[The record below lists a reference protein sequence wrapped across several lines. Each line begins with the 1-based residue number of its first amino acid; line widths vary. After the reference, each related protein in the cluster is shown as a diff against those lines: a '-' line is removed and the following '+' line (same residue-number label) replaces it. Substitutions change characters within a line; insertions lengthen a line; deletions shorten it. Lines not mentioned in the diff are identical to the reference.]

1 MGFGIGTDPVTVARR
16 HQDILAWRSA
26 MGSSSSSSGPAA
38 RRVARPQ
45 AGNTWWM
52 TATPAPPEPHHPLA
66 RAADLA
72 LEATIAPSYTSIG
85 FRARKAL
92 SHWPPAVDADLRGRT
107 FLVTGA
113 SRGIGHETA
122 SMLLA
127 AGAAVRSVSQSPE
140 RAEEATRRLRACHPD
155 GDVGFTV
162 ADLNVADELAA
173 LAANL
178 RRELPHLD
186 GIAHCAGAFFSQL
199 TRTDD
204 GIEANI
210 ALGVIAPHR
219 LNRLLAD
226 HLAAAP
232 DPRVAIVASSGAYL
246 HRLSIDALD
255 PDPGRYR
262 PLAAYALTK
271 RAQITL
277 TQAWARRRPTIA
289 FDAMAPGWSDTALLR
304 QGLPRFRALL
314 RPALR
319 SPAQGADTLAWL
331 LARPDARRTTG
342 RFWHDRRP
350 RLEHRF
356 PWTLGGDGP
365 DELWA
370 WCEQRSP
377 TV

>member
-1 MGFGIGTDPVTVARR
+1 
-16 HQDILAWRSA
+16 
-26 MGSSSSSSGPAA
+26 
-38 RRVARPQ
+38 
-45 AGNTWWM
+45 M
-52 TATPAPPEPHHPLA
+52 TATPAPPEPRRPLA
-66 RAADLA
+66 VRAADLA
-72 LEATIAPSYTSIG
+72 LEATIVGSYTNLG
-85 FRARKAL
+85 FRARHSL
-92 SHWPPAVDADLRGRT
+92 NRWRPPVDTDLRGRT

-140 RAEEATRRLRACHPD
+140 RADDASRRLQTRHPD
-155 GDVGFTV
+155 GDVEVTV
-162 ADLNVADELAA
+162 ADLTVADDLAA
-173 LAANL
+173 LADDL
-178 RRELPHLD
+178 RRQLPHLD
-186 GIAHCAGAFFSQL
+186 GIAHCAGAFYPDL
-199 TRTDD
+199 TRTGD

-210 ALGVIAPHR
+210 ALGVLAPHR
-219 LNRLLAD
+219 LNRLLVD
-226 HLAAAP
+226 LLTSAP

-255 PDPGRYR
+255 PDDPDRYR

-271 RAQITL
+271 RAQLTL
-277 TQAWARRRPTIA
+277 THAWARRRPTIA
-289 FDAMAPGWSDTALLR
+289 FDAMAPGWSDTELLR

-331 LARPDARRTTG
+331 LARPDARRATD

-370 WCEQRSP
+370 WCEQRTPVLPGGRPPAASATDMP
-377 TV
+377 HDPGLSR

>member
-1 MGFGIGTDPVTVARR
+1 M
-16 HQDILAWRSA
+16 
-26 MGSSSSSSGPAA
+26 
-38 RRVARPQ
+38 
-45 AGNTWWM
+45 
-52 TATPAPPEPHHPLA
+52 TPAPAPSTPPHPLA

-85 FRARKAL
+85 FRARQAL
-92 SHWPPAVDADLRGRT
+92 DHWPPAVDADLRGRT

-122 SMLLA
+122 AMLLA
-127 AGAAVRSVSQSPE
+127 AGAAVRSVSHSAE
-140 RAEEATRRLRACHPD
+140 GAEEATRRLRGRYPD

-162 ADLNVADELAA
+162 ADLTVADEIAA

-186 GIAHCAGAFFSQL
+186 GIAHCAGAFHPEL
-199 TRTDD
+199 TRTSDD
-204 GIEANI
+204 IEANI
-210 ALGVIAPHR
+210 ALGVVAPHR
-219 LNRLLAD
+219 LNHLLAD
-226 HLAAAP
+226 HLSAAP

-255 PDPGRYR
+255 PHDPERYR

-277 TQAWARRRPTIA
+277 THAWARRRPTIA
-289 FDAMAPGWSDTALLR
+289 FDAMAPGWSDTELLR

-331 LARPDARRTTG
+331 LARPDAHRATD

-370 WCEQRSP
+370 WCEQRTPASLAA
-377 TV
+377 

>member
-1 MGFGIGTDPVTVARR
+1 MTP
-16 HQDILAWRSA
+16 
-26 MGSSSSSSGPAA
+26 PAA
-38 RRVARPQ
+38 
-45 AGNTWWM
+45 TS
-52 TATPAPPEPHHPLA
+52 TPLA

-72 LEATIAPSYTSIG
+72 LEASIVGSYTAVG
-85 FRARKAL
+85 FRARNAL
-92 SHWPPAVDADLRGRT
+92 GHWPPPVGTDLRGRT

-127 AGAAVRSVSQSPE
+127 AGAAIRSVSQSAE
-140 RAEEATRRLRACHPD
+140 RADEATRRLQARHPD
-155 GDVGFTV
+155 GDVAFAVADLTV
-162 ADLNVADELAA
+162 ADDIARVAAEL
-173 LAANL
+173 
-178 RRELPHLD
+178 RQELTHLD
-186 GIAHCAGAFFSQL
+186 GIAHCAGAFYTDL
-199 TRTDD
+199 TRTGD
-204 GIEANI
+204 GIEANV
-210 ALGVIAPHR
+210 ALGVVAPHR
-219 LNRLLAD
+219 FNRLLAD

-255 PDPGRYR
+255 PADDSHYR

-271 RAQITL
+271 RAQIVL
-277 TQAWARRRPTIA
+277 THAWAQRRHTIA
-289 FDAMAPGWSDTALLR
+289 FDAMAPGWSDTELLR
-304 QGLPRFRALL
+304 QGLPRFRRLL

-319 SPAQGADTLAWL
+319 SAAQGADTLAWL
-331 LARPDARRTTG
+331 LARPDPHRSTD

-377 TV
+377 AG